1 MIDTDLLNQSVE
13 DIQSFLKD
21 GLLSTDIWRRRDGLA
36 LAGFNQ
42 QPAATALFNQITE
55 ALETNLVNAGF
66 PKLNRYYLID
76 LKTDKTVLIIRHGEE
91 MLQGILLDTTKANLG
106 MLLSVVLPRAL
117 EQVAKA
123 NDQGG

>member
-1 MIDTDLLNQSVE
+1 MIDTDLLNQTVD
-13 DIQSFLKD
+13 DIRSFLKD
-21 GLLSTDIWRRRDGLA
+21 GLLSTDIWRRRDGLT
-36 LAGFNQ
+36 LAGYNS

-55 ALETNLVNAGF
+55 ALENYLINAGF

-76 LKTDKTVLIIRHGEE
+76 LETDQTVLIIRHSGG

-117 EQVAKA
+117 DQVAKA
-123 NDQGG
+123 TGQG